1 MLKKTIVYFFLTAFL
16 FQAVVFN
23 VFLYGFTILA
33 KYDENHAQIQQIEF
47 TLDQFAKLKLNQS
60 EFTYNNNLYD
70 VISSKTENGIIKL
83 LCKVDAKEKDFLEKL
98 IEGFKQSKTKK
109 QISFS
114 FLAELHK
121 PFQVKTQALHSG
133 NIKHFIV
140 ASCVLKNNNDKTT
153 PPPRA

>member
-1 MLKKTIVYFFLTAFL
+1 MLKKTVIYFFLTAFL

-33 KYDENHAQIQQIEF
+33 KYDENHAKIEQLEFSPQQF
-47 TLDQFAKLKLNQS
+47 VKLKLNQS

-70 VISSKTENGIIKL
+70 VISSKTENGAIKL

-98 IEGFKQSKTKK
+98 IEAFKQNKTKK

-121 PFQVKTQALHSG
+121 TFSLKTQPMHSS
-133 NIKHFIV
+133 NIKHLTV
-140 ASCVLKNNNDKTT
+140 TSCILKNSTDKTT
-153 PPPRA
+153 PPPRV

>member
-1 MLKKTIVYFFLTAFL
+1 VLKKTGIYFFLTAFL

-33 KYDENHAQIQQIEF
+33 KYDENHAKIEQLEF
-47 TLDQFAKLKLNQS
+47 SPQQFAKLKLNQS

-70 VISSKTENGIIKL
+70 VISSKTENGTIKL
-83 LCKVDAKEKDFLEKL
+83 LCKVDTKEKDFLEKL
-98 IEGFKQSKTKK
+98 IEDFKQGKTKK

-121 PFQVKTQALHSG
+121 PFSLKTQPMHSG
-133 NIKHFIV
+133 NIKHLAIT
-140 ASCVLKNNNDKTT
+140 SCVLKTSNDKTT